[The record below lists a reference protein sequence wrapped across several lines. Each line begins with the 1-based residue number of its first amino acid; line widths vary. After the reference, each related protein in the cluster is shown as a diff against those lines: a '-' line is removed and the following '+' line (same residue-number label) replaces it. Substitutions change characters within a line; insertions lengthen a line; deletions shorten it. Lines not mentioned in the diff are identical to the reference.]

1 MADTITRNSSP
12 TVDVAGLLLVEGYD
26 VAVPSRNIVRSQM
39 ESADV
44 TIIYRAPEAR
54 KGTLILLFGTAAA
67 AHTAAALLVTGFTF
81 TLTADETA
89 ATMTFAVPEGD
100 LRPELDRETRRY
112 WLLQVPFHEVIA

>member
-12 TVDVAGLLLVEGYD
+12 TVDIADLLLVEGYD
-26 VAVPSRNIVRSQM
+26 VDVPSRNIVRSQM

-54 KGTLILLFGTAAA
+54 QGTLTLLFPTAAA
-67 AHTAAALLVTGFTF
+67 AHAAIGVLTSAFTF

-89 ATMTFAVPEGD
+89 ASMTFAVTEGV

-112 WLLQVPFHEVIA
+112 WLVPVPFHEVI